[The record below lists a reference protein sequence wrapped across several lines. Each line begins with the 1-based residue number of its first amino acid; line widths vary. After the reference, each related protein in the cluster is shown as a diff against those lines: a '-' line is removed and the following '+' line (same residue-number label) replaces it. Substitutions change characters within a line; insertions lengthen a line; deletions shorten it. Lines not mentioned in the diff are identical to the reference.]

1 MLMSV
6 VQIHLS
12 PPIYGSKG
20 RFAALFH
27 SLQPLDNTMN
37 RWIPASLAQPVSS
50 LLIPTGTLRA
60 AAALAH
66 LARRALGLRLSR
78 PKASAALPPWR
89 LANPEPI
96 ARYFYA

>member
-1 MLMSV
+1 MGL
-6 VQIHLS
+6 
-12 PPIYGSKG
+12 KG

-37 RWIPASLAQPVSS
+37 RWIPASFAQSVSS
-50 LLIPTGTLRA
+50 LLISIGALRA

-66 LARRALGLRLSR
+66 LARRALGLRLSL
-78 PKASAALPPWR
+78 PKATATLSPWH

>member
-37 RWIPASLAQPVSS
+37 RWIPASLAQPVPP
-50 LLIPTGTLRA
+50 LLRLLGTSRA
-60 AAALAH
+60 AATLAH

-78 PKASAALPPWR
+78 PKATAALPLGVWQTLSR
-89 LANPEPI
+89 
-96 ARYFYA
+96 